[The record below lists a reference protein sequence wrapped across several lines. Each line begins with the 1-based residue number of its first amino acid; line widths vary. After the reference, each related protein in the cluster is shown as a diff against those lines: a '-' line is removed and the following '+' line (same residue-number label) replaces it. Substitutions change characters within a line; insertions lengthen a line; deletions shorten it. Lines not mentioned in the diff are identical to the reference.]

1 VPTLFLDAC
10 QRDQTRSRISRRGVT
25 PAALM
30 PTEKAKD
37 LINAGKITMEVEQV
51 LLLASLEPH
60 QAKGLF

>member
-1 VPTLFLDAC
+1 
-10 QRDQTRSRISRRGVT
+10 
-25 PAALM
+25 M